1 MQKCIEKKI
10 SRINLNEAL
19 KQIKSNLKSIF
30 KQDGLKKGL
39 QVKLETVLQ
48 THCEAGIGQA
58 CCCRFRNIH
67 ASGFCVVNF
76 TVDVC
81 CLADCITYTGCVCIE
96 LVRRQTS
103 LFEFSRVI
111 SNSQVHISCH
121 LVSQT
126 NVID

>member
-1 MQKCIEKKI
+1 
-10 SRINLNEAL
+10 
-19 KQIKSNLKSIF
+19 
-30 KQDGLKKGL
+30 
-39 QVKLETVLQ
+39 
-48 THCEAGIGQA
+48 
-58 CCCRFRNIH
+58 
-67 ASGFCVVNF
+67 
-76 TVDVC
+76 
-81 CLADCITYTGCVCIE
+81 